1 MKLSGSIEHI
11 VYRSEET
18 GYTVAVVDV
27 EGKPTTCVGSF
38 PMLSEG
44 EWLEAEGEFT
54 ESKYGTQ
61 FKVSRFRLKPPDN
74 EDGIARFLASGLIRG
89 VGEATASAIVSRF
102 GKEALDVI
110 EFSPARL
117 AEIRGIS
124 ERKAL
129 EISENFKSVRN
140 VSASVIYLQ
149 QYGVTA
155 AMALRIVKVYRERTE
170 ELVGKNP
177 YRLIEDVDGIGFLTA
192 DRIAQEMG
200 VGRDSDF
207 RLRAGLLHCMQELT
221 QNSGSTFCQESEL
234 IRSARS
240 LLDLPAEGFE
250 ARCQS
255 QIRQLLLDRKLTAWT
270 EEGEPCVAL
279 TLYYK
284 IEKSLAAR
292 LLNLEAEFRHPIAD
306 CEGEIAHYEKINGIA
321 LHEGQKEAV
330 RAALEHGV
338 SVITGGPGTGKTT
351 IVRCVLHLLRE
362 NGLKAVLCAPTGR
375 AAKRLAESTGEEA
388 ATIHRLLDLDFKDG
402 RGFFTFNEQTRLP
415 ADAVIVDEVSMVD
428 CALMNS
434 LASAVRPGRRLIL
447 VGDKDQLPSVSP
459 GNVLADII
467 ASGEFSVTQL
477 THIYRQSATSQIA
490 ANAHRIN
497 RGEFPLF
504 AGRDSDFLLCERED
518 PGQILAEL
526 ESMCCT
532 RIPRYLGTDPTE
544 IQVLAPMKRG
554 LLGVENLNRRLQKL
568 LNPPLT
574 GKAELSEGN
583 QVFRVGDKV
592 MQTVNNYNMEWER
605 PGEGAFT
612 ERGSGVF
619 NGDIGLVEEVDQP
632 TGSLTVRFDDGRLC
646 RCSAVHLPDLTLP
659 YAISTHKSQG
669 CEFDAAV
676 IPVTSGPPALFNRN
690 LLYTAVTRA
699 KKLVVLIGSRA
710 AIARMIANNYIEKR
724 NTMLTGLL
732 RSEKEKRKALAGDED
747 A

>member
-27 EGKPTTCVGSF
+27 EGQPTTCVGSF

-44 EWLEAEGEFT
+44 EWLEAEGDFV
-54 ESKYGTQ
+54 ESKYGRQ
-61 FKVSRFRLKPPDN
+61 FKVARFQLQAPKS
-74 EDGIARFLASGLIRG
+74 EDGIVRFLSSGLIRG
-89 VGEATASAIVSRF
+89 VGEVTASAIVSKF
-102 GKEALDVI
+102 GRDAMEVI
-110 EFSPARL
+110 EFAPARL

-129 EISENFKSVRN
+129 EISENFKKVKN
-140 VSASVIYLQ
+140 VSASVMYLQ

-155 AMALRIVKVYRERTE
+155 ALALRIVKVYREQTE
-170 ELVGKNP
+170 AVVSQNP
-177 YRLIEDVDGIGFLTA
+177 YRLVEDVDGIGFLTA
-192 DRIAQEMG
+192 DRIAREMG
-200 VGRDSDF
+200 VGRESPF
-207 RLRAGLLHCMQELT
+207 RLRAGLLHGMQELT
-221 QNSGSTFCQESEL
+221 QNTGSTFCRETEL
-234 IRSARS
+234 IRATRQ
-240 LLDLPAEGFE
+240 LLDIPAEGFE
-250 ARCQS
+250 QRCAE
-255 QIRQLLLDRKLTAWT
+255 QIRQLLMDRRLTAWS
-270 EEGEPCVAL
+270 ENGEPCVAL
-279 TLYYK
+279 TQYFR

-292 LLNLEAEFRHPIAD
+292 LLQLEGEFCHPIPD
-306 CEGEIAHYEKINGIA
+306 CEGEIAHYEKINGMA
-321 LHEGQKEAV
+321 LHEGQKAAIRAV
-330 RAALEHGV
+330 LTHGV

-362 NGLKAVLCAPTGR
+362 NGLKTVLCAPTGR

-402 RGFFTFNEQTRLP
+402 KGFFTFNEQTRLP

-434 LASAVRPGRRLIL
+434 LVSAVRPGKRLIL

-467 ASGEFSVTQL
+467 ASGEFSVSELTQ
-477 THIYRQSATSQIA
+477 IYRQSANSQIA

-497 RGEFPLF
+497 QGEFPVF
-504 AGRDSDFLLCERED
+504 AGKNSDFLLCERED
-518 PGQILAEL
+518 PEQMLREL
-526 ESMCCT
+526 ESMCCV

-574 GKAELSEGN
+574 GKAELSEGG

-592 MQTVNNYNMEWER
+592 MQTVNNYQMEWER
-605 PGEGAFT
+605 PGEGVYT

-619 NGDIGLVEEVDQP
+619 NGDIGLIEEVDQP
-632 TGSLTVRFDDGRLC
+632 SGSLKVRFDDGRLC
-646 RCSAVHLPDLTLP
+646 HYSAVDLPDLTLS
-659 YAISTHKSQG
+659 YAISIHKSQG

-676 IPVTSGPPALFNRN
+676 IPVTSGPPTLFNRN

-699 KKLVVLIGSRA
+699 KKLVVLIGSRTG
-710 AIARMIANNYIEKR
+710 ISRMISNNYIEKR

-732 RSEKEKRKALAGDED
+732 RSEKEKRQALAGDEHE
-747 A
+747 